1 MVVLGIFWGICCTL
15 GSLCYIVGLVEVQR
29 PSATQAC
36 GCWLQFGPNATNIDA
51 IEPKPHEFHQPCVL
65 QSFLAFEMFLFL
77 LLAFLLAW
85 AILMGSSWVV
95 CPLARLIAQ
104 VELKVA
110 VDGWFVTSLR
120 SKGRFSGFVPASCRS
135 GGRARAPDAI
145 TLPMVQGNIQ
155 FGWSQ
160 VKRGFIGSQD
170 LACIQGSPVG
180 EGACA
185 VGNRLPASVRLE
197 FLRVVEFDCCR

>member
-1 MVVLGIFWGICCTL
+1 MLASIWH
-15 GSLCYIVGLVEVQR
+15 
-29 PSATQAC
+29 
-36 GCWLQFGPNATNIDA
+36 PNATNIDA
-51 IEPKPHEFHQPCVL
+51 IEPKLTNSTNLVFCSL
-65 QSFLAFEMFLFL
+65 FWRFEMFLFL

-95 CPLARLIAQ
+95 CHLHRLIAQ

-145 TLPMVQGNIQ
+145 TLPMVQGDIQ

-160 VKRGFIGSQD
+160 VKRGFIWFRR
-170 LACIQGSPVG
+170 I
-180 EGACA
+180 
-185 VGNRLPASVRLE
+185 
-197 FLRVVEFDCCR
+197 